1 MKKRS
6 LALALALSMVAG
18 LTACGGSTSEET
30 TAAQEAAQE
39 AAEGEAAEEGAAEE
53 SGPSDTTFGLKPFD
67 ERQTLRVGYFAGS
80 AHSSP
85 FYIADVKGFFD
96 ELNIDVEY
104 EPYTNGPAMME
115 ASNSWDVAT
124 AGAAGDLTGML
135 GYDLICIGVADYET
149 NMGLFVRPE
158 GNLAEK
164 NPEDWKGT
172 TWLYPT
178 GTNAQ
183 MILGG
188 ELEQLGLTFDDIESV
203 NMDIASAL
211 TAFKGGQG
219 DGIGV
224 WNAIATSAED
234 AGFVRVDDAG
244 TLDITVFNGFMATP
258 DALESRR
265 ELVKT
270 AWEVYYLTWQW
281 CNESD
286 ENMAE
291 AVSLYLE
298 SCENEGVAC
307 DQHIAEEVMSY
318 YACPTITEVAKL
330 MSEASPDDAGL
341 YTKRDLLQAEKDLL
355 VTMDFLIGIGSYTE
369 EDRNTILDNN
379 MVDGSIAEECIA
391 DMEAMGVEFN

>member
-1 MKKRS
+1 MKKF
-6 LALALALSMVAG
+6 LALVLALSMAFSMV
-18 LTACGGSTSEET
+18 ACGGAASGSEDAGESASGST
-30 TAAQEAAQE
+30 
-39 AAEGEAAEEGAAEE
+39 GAATDASE
-53 SGPSDTTFGLKPFD
+53 TTFGLKPFE

-80 AHSSP
+80 AHAVP

-115 ASNSWDVAT
+115 ASSSWDVAT
-124 AGAAGDLTGML
+124 AGAAGDLVGML
-135 GYDLICIGVADYET
+135 GYDLVCIGVADYEE
-149 NMGLFVRPE
+149 NMGLFVRAD
-158 GNLAEK
+158 GNLADK
-164 NPEDWKGT
+164 NAEDWKGT

-188 ELEQLGLTFDDIESV
+188 ELEELGLTFDDIESV

-219 DGIGV
+219 DGIAV

-244 TLDITVFNGFMATP
+244 TLGITVFNGFMATP
-258 DALESRR
+258 EALSERR
-265 ELVKT
+265 ELVKA

-281 CNESD
+281 CNESE
-286 ENMAE
+286 ENMDE
-291 AVSLYLE
+291 AVALYLE
-298 SCENEGVAC
+298 SCENEGIAC
-307 DQHIAEEVMSY
+307 DEHIAEEVMGY
-318 YACPTITEVAKL
+318 YACPTVSEVAKL

-341 YTKRDLLQAEKDLL
+341 YTSRDLLQAEKDLL
-355 VTMDFLIGIGSYTE
+355 VTMDFLISIGKYSE
-369 EDRNTILDNN
+369 EDRNTILDNE
-379 MVDGSIAEECIA
+379 MTDGSIAAECLA
-391 DMEAMGVEFN
+391 DMDALGVQYN